1 MKIAIDRI
9 QVLAAILIFVGILFG
24 IFDAV
29 RTGAILLSIGTGV
42 IATTKFLRSNRRRKI
57 DVILPVGMAALLF
70 VVALTLPNAK

>member
-9 QVLAAILIFVGILFG
+9 QVLASILIVLGILFG

-29 RTGAILLSIGTGV
+29 RTGAILLSIGV

-57 DVILPVGMAALLF
+57 ELILPVGMAALLF

>member
-9 QVLAAILIFVGILFG
+9 RVLAFALVFLGVLFG

-29 RTGAILLSIGTGV
+29 RTGAILLSIGTEV
-42 IATTKFLRSNRRRKI
+42 IATTKYLRSNRRRKI
-57 DVILPVGMAALLF
+57 ELILPVGMAALLF

>member
-9 QVLAAILIFVGILFG
+9 QVLASILIVLGILFG

-29 RTGAILLSIGTGV
+29 RTGAILLSIGTGI
-42 IATTKFLRSNRRRKI
+42 IATTKYLRSNRRRKI
-57 DVILPVGMAALLF
+57 ELILPVGMAALLF

>member
-9 QVLAAILIFVGILFG
+9 QVLASILIAIGILFG

-29 RTGAILLSIGTGV
+29 RTGAILLSVGTAV
-42 IATTKFLRSNRRRKI
+42 IATTKYLRSNRHRKI
-57 DVILPVGMAALLF
+57 ELILPVGMAALLF

>member
-9 QVLAAILIFVGILFG
+9 QVLTSILIFLGILFG

>member
-9 QVLAAILIFVGILFG
+9 QVLASILIVLGILFG

-42 IATTKFLRSNRRRKI
+42 IATTKYLRSNRRRKI
-57 DVILPVGMAALLF
+57 ELILPVGMAALLF
-70 VVALTLPNAK
+70 VVSLTLPNAK

>member
-9 QVLAAILIFVGILFG
+9 QVLASILIVLGILFG

-42 IATTKFLRSNRRRKI
+42 IATTKYLRSNRRRKI

>member
-9 QVLAAILIFVGILFG
+9 QVLASLLIVLGILFG

-42 IATTKFLRSNRRRKI
+42 IATTKYLRSNRRRKI
-57 DVILPVGMAALLF
+57 ELILPVGMAALLF